1 MAARKKASAKSTTY
15 GRANQ
20 RGVSFT
26 QQSKFEAKEARERAV
41 LKARMGGKP
50 KPKMKVKK
58 SAGARGASGNMAL
71 HKKYGG
77 MAGIMDSA
85 SKTGRNRR

>member
-50 KPKMKVKK
+50 KMKVKK